1 MDVLKTITEI
11 VNKLNE
17 IDNYDSSLSQLLSE
31 CNERE
36 QDLLHYI
43 ENNKINIVWCYK
55 YVRELKNVR
64 EKRRNIKNDMERIMK
79 FKEQKTKLASTIDNR
94 QLMIA
99 ELNKREK
106 QLNCPYKNRRY
117 TEEELQKILK
127 GGVINVFRI
136 PWTIKEI

>member
-11 VNKLNE
+11 VDKLNE
-17 IDNYDSSLSQLLSE
+17 IDNYDTGLSQLLSE
-31 CNERE
+31 CDEKQ

-43 ENNKINIVWCYK
+43 ENNKINVLWCYK

-94 QLMIA
+94 QLMLA

-127 GGVINVFRI
+127 GV
-136 PWTIKEI
+136 

>member
-43 ENNKINIVWCYK
+43 ENNKINILWCYK

-127 GGVINVFRI
+127 GV
-136 PWTIKEI
+136 

>member
-11 VNKLNE
+11 VDKLNE
-17 IDNYDSSLSQLLSE
+17 IDSYDNGLSQLLSE
-31 CNERE
+31 CDEKE

-43 ENNKINIVWCYK
+43 ENNKINMLWCYRF
-55 YVRELKNVR
+55 VRELKNVR

-94 QLMIA
+94 QLMLA

-117 TEEELQKILK
+117 AEEELQKILK
-127 GGVINVFRI
+127 GV
-136 PWTIKEI
+136 

>member
-11 VNKLNE
+11 VDKLNE
-17 IDNYDSSLSQLLSE
+17 IDNYDTGLSQLLSE
-31 CNERE
+31 CDEKQ

-43 ENNKINIVWCYK
+43 ENNKINMLWCYK

-79 FKEQKTKLASTIDNR
+79 FKEQKTKLASTTDNR
-94 QLMIA
+94 QLMLA

-127 GGVINVFRI
+127 GV
-136 PWTIKEI
+136 

>member
-11 VNKLNE
+11 VDKLNE
-17 IDNYDSSLSQLLSE
+17 IDSYDSGLSQLLSE
-31 CNERE
+31 CDEKE

-43 ENNKINIVWCYK
+43 ENNKINMLWCYRF
-55 YVRELKNVR
+55 VRELKNVR
-64 EKRRNIKNDMERIMK
+64 EKRRNIKNDMERIIK
-79 FKEQKTKLASTIDNR
+79 FKEQKTKLASTTDNR
-94 QLMIA
+94 HLMLA

-127 GGVINVFRI
+127 GV
-136 PWTIKEI
+136 

>member
-1 MDVLKTITEI
+1 MNVIEKITQVVEI
-11 VNKLNE
+11 LNE
-17 IDNYDSSLSQLLSE
+17 IDQYDSGLSQLLSE
-31 CNERE
+31 VNERE

-43 ENNKINIVWCYK
+43 ENNKINMLWCYK

-64 EKRRNIKNDMERIMK
+64 EKRRNIKNDIERIMK
-79 FKEQKTKLASTIDNR
+79 FKEQKTKLASTMDNR
-94 QLMIA
+94 QLMLA

-127 GGVINVFRI
+127 GV
-136 PWTIKEI
+136 

>member
-17 IDNYDSSLSQLLSE
+17 IDNYDSGLSQLLSE
-31 CNERE
+31 CNEKE

-43 ENNKINIVWCYK
+43 ENNKINMLWCYK

-64 EKRRNIKNDMERIMK
+64 EKRRNIKNDIERIMK

-94 QLMIA
+94 QLMLA

-127 GGVINVFRI
+127 GV
-136 PWTIKEI
+136 

>member
-1 MDVLKTITEI
+1 MDVLREITEI
-11 VNKLNE
+11 VEKLNE

-43 ENNKINIVWCYK
+43 ENNKINMLWCYK

-127 GGVINVFRI
+127 GV
-136 PWTIKEI
+136 